1 MYIAMFNVRLL
12 QRWLL
17 VVVPIIGAS
26 MLATY
31 FLGFVLG
38 FISNMFIFI
47 VVILYIQRKKCKEFG
62 FNDKQEGY
70 YDGRSD
76 DTKLSYLCLICGS
89 EVNGRTCIKC
99 GSHMKK
105 GVFK

>member
-1 MYIAMFNVRLL
+1 MYIVMFNVRLL
-12 QRWLL
+12 RRWLF
-17 VVVPIIGAS
+17 VVVPIIGES
-26 MLATY
+26 MVATY

-47 VVILYIQRKKCKEFG
+47 VVILYIQRKKWKEFG

-89 EVNGRTCIKC
+89 KVEQR
-99 GSHMKK
+99 
-105 GVFK
+105 